1 MLFFFSYAKNCQGF
15 EVRVLFYNIQMSV
28 LCEVRVG
35 LSVCAFFF
43 WNIWTDTFFL
53 HLKKIA
59 FDFCTKTFFLWL
71 LRLNL
76 FVRGNETNCC
86 CLQGNAVRLTA
97 FAKIVVLTRMRTVTL
112 VEPFWRKIF
121 DCWEVTVMNR
131 EQSVCVETKS
141 VCGQQLPLWPCV
153 SDS

>member
-1 MLFFFSYAKNCQGF
+1 MLFFSYAKNCQGF

-35 LSVCAFFF
+35 LSVCAFFLKYLNWYIF
-43 WNIWTDTFFL
+43 PSFEEDSFRFL
-53 HLKKIA
+53 HKNI
-59 FDFCTKTFFLWL
+59 FLWL

-86 CLQGNAVRLTA
+86 CLEGNAVGLTA

-112 VEPFWRKIF
+112 VEPFWKKNF

-131 EQSVCVETKS
+131 EQFVCVETKS